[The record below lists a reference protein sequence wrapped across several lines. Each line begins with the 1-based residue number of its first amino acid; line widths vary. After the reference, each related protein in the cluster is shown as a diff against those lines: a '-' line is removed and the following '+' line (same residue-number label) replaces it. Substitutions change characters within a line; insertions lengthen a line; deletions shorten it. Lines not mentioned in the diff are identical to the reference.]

1 MFDVYAQK
9 IIFNSIY
16 SFRLEVTD
24 TLCHRLI
31 AVRNRFAEN
40 ISGDGSAFNQLTQS
54 YVQKSFTIFNLF
66 VSTALASL
74 ADGENETVKISV
86 KRTHHELLETQ
97 LNVWHLILLKR
108 NRLQINASEYAR
120 IELDFATFVSR
131 DDTLS
136 AAVLKLLP
144 SIDQLYYV
152 IANRQISFH
161 PFATIKAYHILSLT
175 LQTPNAFEKL
185 AGLRQM
191 TIAELLPLMSGA
203 SNDLETDDVAN
214 AIWKFINA
222 HLGSKHIHLDTVGG
236 DVMKQVLTHVR
247 HISQSEKSNE
257 LR

>member
-1 MFDVYAQK
+1 ME
-9 IIFNSIY
+9 I
-16 SFRLEVTD
+16 TD
-24 TLCHRLI
+24 TLCHRLV

-66 VSTALASL
+66 VSTALAS
-74 ADGENETVKISV
+74 ADGENKTVKLSV
-86 KRTHHELLETQ
+86 QRTHHELLETQ

-108 NRLQINASEYAR
+108 NRLQINTSEYAR

-136 AAVLKLLP
+136 VAVLKLLP

-161 PFATIKAYHILSLT
+161 PFATIKAYHILSLS
-175 LQTPNAFEKL
+175 LRTPNAFETL
-185 AGLRQM
+185 AGLRQP
-191 TIAELLPLMSGA
+191 TIAELLPLMSEA

-222 HLGSKHIHLDTVGG
+222 HLGIKHTHLDTVDG
-236 DVMKQVLTHVR
+236 DVMKQILTRVR
-247 HISQSEKSNE
+247 HISQSDKSNE